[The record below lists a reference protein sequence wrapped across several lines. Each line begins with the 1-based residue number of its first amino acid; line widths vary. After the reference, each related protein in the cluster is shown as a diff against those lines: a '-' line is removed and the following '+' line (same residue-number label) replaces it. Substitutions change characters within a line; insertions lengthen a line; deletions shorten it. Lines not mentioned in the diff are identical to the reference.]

1 MFHKDE
7 VTSNRLLLREI
18 EAAKREEAGVS
29 EEEPEEVAALPEEAE
44 EKPAVPLT
52 EEERRRRIAELAIS
66 WDTRMEESKRK
77 HKVTF
82 KEFYF
87 VAVHQFLGFAWIPS
101 YKGDSGS
108 GSALA
113 MRIPDKP
120 VVKSQF
126 FFLQI
131 KS

>member
-1 MFHKDE
+1 
-7 VTSNRLLLREI
+7 LREI

-29 EEEPEEVAALPEEAE
+29 EEEPEEVAAALPEEAD

-87 VAVHQFLGFAWIPS
+87 VAVYQFLGFAWIPS
-101 YKGDSGS
+101 YKGYSGY

-113 MRIPDKP
+113 MRIPHKP

-126 FFLQI
+126 FFY
-131 KS
+131 K